1 MSIMPRT
8 FCLLNHKLTPR
19 QLEELEVEFQSAEVV
34 CSPEVLSLKWSQIHP
49 KESREMVVDAVVH
62 WLQDNHAQPG
72 DLFVVQG
79 EFGCTFTLVDYALRQ
94 GLVPLYAT
102 TIRIAQEIRTG
113 EQVHRQYLFEHA
125 GFRQYQYYRDE
136 SR

>member
-1 MSIMPRT
+1 MPRT

-34 CSPEVLSLKWSQIHP
+34 CSPEALSRKWSQIHP
-49 KESREMVVDAVVH
+49 EESREMVVEAVVG

-79 EFGCTFTLVDYALRQ
+79 EFGCIISFLCFSSFFCFHFIKSFFSFFLWDYRN
-94 GLVPLYAT
+94 T
-102 TIRIAQEIRTG
+102 RSFKRI
-113 EQVHRQYLFEHA
+113 
-125 GFRQYQYYRDE
+125 
-136 SR
+136 

>member
-1 MSIMPRT
+1 MPRT

-34 CSPEVLSLKWSQIHP
+34 CSPEALSRKWSQIHP
-49 KESREMVVDAVVH
+49 EESREMVVEAVVG

-79 EFGCTFTLVDYALRQ
+79 DFGCTFTLVDYALQR
-94 GLVPLYAT
+94 GMVPLYAT
-102 TIRIAQEIRTG
+102 TIRIARESRNG
-113 EQVHRQYLFEHA
+113 EQVHREYIFEHS
-125 GFRQYQYYRDE
+125 GFRRYQYYGGQ